1 MRRLCLIIFVIPA
14 LAEAAA
20 GFDVPAVDLNWGR
33 FPSHPPSASQPG
45 RRKRRQRLHTPL
57 GRTHFT
63 LAPLA
68 YTTWHTNKRTHTH
81 SYSNLRAHIFM
92 SLCIC
97 CHTNLHPPTSPL
109 RSFQLRRESVGG
121 VAPLIGRAFGV
132 LSIWWAERAYKDCL
146 VIVYGPILKVVTL
159 RKGDK
164 LLQPKL
170 IVRNSAIKG
179 WCTPHQEVKESTVAW
194 NIWADRRRSESDV
207 RPNTKELFQIKHHD
221 C

>member
-14 LAEAAA
+14 PAEAAA

-57 GRTHFT
+57 GRTRFT

-68 YTTWHTNKRTHTH
+68 HTTWHTNKHTH

-109 RSFQLRRESVGG
+109 RSVQLRRESVGG
-121 VAPLIGRAFGV
+121 VKPLIGGAFIGV
-132 LSIWWAERAYKDCL
+132 LSVWWAERAYKACL
-146 VIVYGPILKVVTL
+146 AIVYGPILKAVTL
-159 RKGDK
+159 RKKDK

-170 IVRNSAIKG
+170 IVRNSAIKD
-179 WCTPHQEVKESTVAW
+179 WRTPHQEVKESTVAHF
-194 NIWADRRRSESDV
+194 WADCRRSESDV
-207 RPNTKELFQIKHHD
+207 RPNTKDLFQIKRHD